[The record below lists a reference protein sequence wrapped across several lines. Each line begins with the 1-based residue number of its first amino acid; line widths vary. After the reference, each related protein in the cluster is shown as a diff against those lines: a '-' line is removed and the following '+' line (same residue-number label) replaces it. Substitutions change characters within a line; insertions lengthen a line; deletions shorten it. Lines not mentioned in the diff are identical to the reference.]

1 MKIQHTLTWAIG
13 CVSNLMLYL
22 MGKKLHYAILILSLL
37 FISIKTTTAQQYTL
51 VKEIKAK
58 NASMLTDAFGNL
70 YVIEAYRLTLYDADG
85 NKKGVFED
93 YKSGEI
99 SYVDVINPM
108 KVLVYFQDF
117 MIAKVLDRNLSELSS
132 LNLNEL
138 GFYAVDVIANSNDGN
153 FWLYDKSDFKLKKV
167 NSSGEKLYE
176 SENFNVL
183 IEREYNPVQI
193 LDYGMQ
199 IYLNDPDEGI
209 LEFDRFGSYK
219 KLISLKDE
227 KTIQVVRNRILYFEN
242 NELHSYNKDTFVEQ
256 NMKLPAGETYNF
268 AQLQKDRVYLLTEN
282 KVIIYSYT
290 DNKN

>member
-1 MKIQHTLTWAIG
+1 
-13 CVSNLMLYL
+13 

-99 SYVDVINPM
+99 GYVDVVNPM

-199 IYLNDPDEGI
+199 IYLNDPNEGI

-256 NMKLPAGETYNF
+256 NMKLPAGETYEF